1 MCNTLH
7 NRVCARDYVRKGV
20 SVISSSRWLDVVRTF
35 SALSGHSQKPLW
47 FLLLLVFAVAA
58 NSSGDTLLNSGCQY
72 VPTDTCGAAVVARC
86 YSRFHLYQRNTCIP
100 FILHSFSILVDDRS
114 KTFCKTLLPHSAIQS
129 FLIQMKI
136 STPVLNPLRT
146 IRIVVQYLWF

>member
-20 SVISSSRWLDVVRTF
+20 SVISSSRWLDFVRTF
-35 SALSGHSQKPLW
+35 SALSGHSQKPFW
-47 FLLLLVFAVAA
+47 FLLLLIFATAVGIRCWIRDA
-58 NSSGDTLLNSGCQY
+58 NMSFI
-72 VPTDTCGAAVVARC
+72 DTCGAAVVARC

-100 FILHSFSILVDDRS
+100 FILHSFSILLDDRS

-129 FLIQMKI
+129 FLIQMRI